1 MTLEQ
6 YLGLITSWH
15 SDKPRFVNTVA
26 VLIQP
31 LVDAQAM
38 LQKLTADFDIDTA
51 IGVQLDMVGQW
62 VGRSRYI
69 KAPISGVYF
78 SFDLPAQRV
87 GFDQGQWFGPDSSV
101 DGVHALD
108 DETYRTVLKLQAL
121 ANSWDGTMELIAD
134 AFDAVFPGVVI
145 DDKGDTANGLM
156 SMDVLVPAVHLS
168 SLMLAVLEQ
177 DFMLKPSGVRTTFLE
192 TTVST
197 EPLFAFD
204 VAFVAG
210 GPMAGFDDGAW
221 GIILLEE

>member
-1 MTLEQ
+1 MTLEE
-6 YLGLITSWH
+6 YLSLITSWH

-69 KAPISGVYF
+69 KQPIAGVYF
-78 SFDLPAQRV
+78 AFDTVNV
-87 GFDQGQWFGPDSSV
+87 GFDQGHWKGPYDSV
-101 DGVHALD
+101 EGVTSLD

-121 ANSWDGTMELIAD
+121 ANSWDGTLESIAD

-145 DDKGDTANGLM
+145 DDKGDTVNGLM
-156 SMDVLVPAVHLS
+156 SMDVLVPTVHLS
-168 SLMLAVLEQ
+168 SLLLAVLEQ
-177 DFMLKPSGVRTTFLE
+177 DFPLKPSGVRTTFIQSS
-192 TTVST
+192 VVT

-210 GPMAGFDDGAW
+210 GPMAGFDQGAW